1 MTLANINRDCT
12 TRDGKAMGSSS
23 MEDAY
28 PQMLESI
35 FMCNAPMFLQV
46 PWRQFRPILPK
57 RVVSKVDFIS
67 PETNEKE
74 RKRALK
80 FLTENALPV
89 RFGGKNSHCWPVPAF
104 G

>member
-1 MTLANINRDCT
+1 
-12 TRDGKAMGSSS
+12 

-35 FMCNAPMFLQV
+35 FVMCNAPMFLQV
-46 PWRQFRPILPK
+46 PWRKSRPILPK
-57 RVVSKVDFIS
+57 RVVSKGDFIS

-80 FLTENALPV
+80 FLTEDALPV
-89 RFGGKNSHCWPVPAF
+89 RFGGKNSQWPVPAF